1 MINWLLFNIHLI
13 NFWYSVAGLFVLL
26 LTVVLIFDY
35 FWNEQKLYIKFI
47 SPYVWGIIILTGIG
61 GVFTTLLY
69 SEVFGFVP
77 CSLCWLQRVALYS
90 QALLA
95 LVAFRLKDIKQ
106 YPVYGITLSA
116 FGLIV
121 AVYQYIYQLLPKEI
135 LESGLVPCLADGS
148 ADCSKKV
155 MEVFGFV
162 TFPFLSAVLFAFL
175 IVLFLHVLRSNK
187 KSTTV

>member
-1 MINWLLFNIHLI
+1 MIYWLLFNIHLI
-13 NFWYSVAGLFVLL
+13 NFWYSVAGLVVLAATFVLF
-26 LTVVLIFDY
+26 FDY
-35 FWNEQKLYIKFI
+35 FCNKQKLYLRFI
-47 SPYVWGIIILTGIG
+47 SPYVWGLIILTSVG
-61 GVFTTLLY
+61 GVATTLLY

-90 QALLA
+90 QALMG
-95 LVAFRLKDIKQ
+95 LVAFRIKDVTHFPI
-106 YPVYGITLSA
+106 YGIVLSS
-116 FGLIV
+116 FGLLV
-121 AVYQYIYQLLPKEI
+121 AIYQYIYQLVPAEMLQSGI
-135 LESGLVPCLADGS
+135 LPCLADGS

-187 KSTTV
+187 K